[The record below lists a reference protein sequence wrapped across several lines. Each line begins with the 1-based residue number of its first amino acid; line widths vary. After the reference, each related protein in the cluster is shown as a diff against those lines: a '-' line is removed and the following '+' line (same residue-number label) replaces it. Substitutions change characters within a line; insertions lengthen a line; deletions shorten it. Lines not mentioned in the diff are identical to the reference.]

1 MRLHCVA
8 GLILFSVAANGQ
20 NPKVAAT
27 TRSQWSRINPVTPLT
42 PATFATPPAA
52 DRPWVYENGRDGR
65 HCKRERTCHPRHQG
79 GDLEHHPQ
87 QRSHREKQCGRC
99 SRRAG
104 PDRHHQGLKP
114 WPQIPALQFVA
125 GLATYTATFDLP
137 VTWAKGQ
144 GALLS
149 LGEVFD
155 TFSVTVNHQ
164 PVSVDQLS
172 AEADLGAQLK
182 PGRNTINVRV
192 ATTLNNRLASLDEDV
207 KNRGFVQPYGLVGP
221 VRITPY
227 RTVPVSGR

>member
-1 MRLHCVA
+1 MDAIANGSELVIRATRA
-8 GLILFSVAANGQ
+8 GTWSTTLSNGRTVKSSVADVPAALDLTGITWHIAAEDWQPAN
-20 NPKVAAT
+20 PYAAT
-27 TRSQWSRINPVTPLT
+27 TG
-42 PATFATPPAA
+42 PAA
-52 DRPWVYENGRDGR
+52 AET
-65 HCKRERTCHPRHQG
+65 KKTK
-79 GDLEHHPQ
+79 LEL
-87 QRSHREKQCGRC
+87 
-99 SRRAG
+99 
-104 PDRHHQGLKP
+104 DIQGLKP